1 MRSAYDPPWMLPA
14 ACEAIKAACHV
25 PRSLLS
31 RAKWNIAQVARL
43 PCTLEAWRETTRA
56 SHPSA
61 TATYVQ
67 STVLAASHR
76 FCNNLICLPEFLPF
90 ESRSLPHR
98 ERGGVRG

>member
-1 MRSAYDPPWMLPA
+1 MSSAYYPPWTLPA
-14 ACEAIKAACHV
+14 ACDAIKARACSV
-25 PRSLLS
+25 LLTVDG
-31 RAKWNIAQVARL
+31 KWNIAQVARL
-43 PCTLEAWRETTRA
+43 SCTLKAWRETTRA

-61 TATYVQ
+61 TATYMQ

-76 FCNNLICLPEFLPF
+76 FCNNLICLLEFLPF